1 MWGIYYNPQRG
12 RHLINLLTWTIGRER
27 NRTQM
32 GGGEAVI
39 VRTRTPARVGL
50 IGNPS
55 DGFNGVTIAFT
66 FDAFWAE
73 VMLWESPELEIR
85 GWERDKVKFEDVEDL
100 VHNVTN
106 YGYYGGVRLIKA
118 TIKVF
123 TDYCREVGL
132 ELERKNFTVSYRSSI
147 PLRVGL
153 AGSSAI
159 ITSVVRALMQ
169 FYGVSIPKQILPNL
183 ILSAETEELRIP
195 AGLQDR
201 VAQTY
206 GGVVYM
212 DFDKELMKRGFGYYE
227 SLDPSL
233 LPPLFVAYDD
243 SATEGTEVFHTDIRE
258 RYRRGEKLVIDT
270 LNEIA
275 EGARQFRAAMEAGDR
290 AEMHR
295 LLDRNFDLRARI
307 YRISDLNLRLVNTA
321 REFGASA
328 KLSGSGGAVVG
339 MYPDDGVY
347 RRMGEAYRR
356 IGAKILKPR
365 VVQDFA

>member
-1 MWGIYYNPQRG
+1 MI
-12 RHLINLLTWTIGRER
+12 IK
-27 NRTQM
+27 
-32 GGGEAVI
+32 
-39 VRTRTPARVGL
+39 TRTPARAGL

-85 GWERDKVKFEDVEDL
+85 GWERDKVNFDSVQAL
-100 VHNVTN
+100 VHNVAN

-118 TIKVF
+118 AIKVF
-123 TDYCREVGL
+123 SDYCSGVGL
-132 ELERKNFTVSYRSSI
+132 ELDEKNFTLSYRSNI

-159 ITSVVRALMQ
+159 ISATMRALMQ

-183 ILSAETEELRIP
+183 VMGVETEELKIP

-206 GGVVYM
+206 GGLVYM
-212 DFDKELMKRGFGYYE
+212 DFDKELMSRGFGHYE
-227 SLDPSL
+227 NLEPSL
-233 LPPLFVAYDD
+233 APPLFIAYDD
-243 SATEGTEVFHTDIRE
+243 SSTEGTEVFHTDIRE
-258 RYRRGEKLVIDT
+258 RYRRGERLVIDT
-270 LNEIA
+270 LDEIA
-275 EGARQFRAAMEAGDR
+275 EGARRFRQVLDEQDA

-295 LLDRNFDLRARI
+295 LIDTNFDLRARI
-307 YRISDLNLRLVNTA
+307 YRISDLNLRLVNIA
-321 REFGASA
+321 REMGASA

-339 MYPDDGVY
+339 MYPDEESY
-347 RRMGEAYRR
+347 RRMEEAYRES
-356 IGAKILKPR
+356 GAKILQPR
-365 VVQDFA
+365 IVQSIL

>member
-1 MWGIYYNPQRG
+1 
-12 RHLINLLTWTIGRER
+12 
-27 NRTQM
+27 
-32 GGGEAVI
+32 VI
-39 VRTRTPARVGL
+39 ITTRTPARAGL

-66 FDAFWAE
+66 FDSFWAE
-73 VMLWESPELEIR
+73 VTLWESPELEIR
-85 GWERDKVKFEDVEDL
+85 GWERDRIDFESIDDL

-106 YGYYGGVRLIKA
+106 YGYYGGVRLVKA

-123 TDYCREVGL
+123 ADYCREQGIQ
-132 ELERKNFTVSYRSSI
+132 LERRNFTLSYRSDI
-147 PLRVGL
+147 PLRVGM

-159 ITSVVRALMQ
+159 ITSTVRALMR
-169 FYGVSIPKQILPNL
+169 FYDIAIPRETLPNL
-183 ILSAETEELRIP
+183 IMSAETEELSIP

-212 DFDKELMKRGFGYYE
+212 DFNKDLMERGYGRYE
-227 SLDPSL
+227 SLDPDL

-258 RYRRGEKLVIDT
+258 RYRRGERLVVDS
-270 LNEIA
+270 LEEIA
-275 EGARQFRAAMEAGDR
+275 QGADLFRKAMEVGDL
-290 AEMHR
+290 AEMNR
-295 LLDRNFDLRARI
+295 LIDHNFDLRARF
-307 YRISDLNLRLVNTA
+307 YRISDLNLRLIDTA
-321 REFGASA
+321 RKLGASA

-339 MYPDDGVY
+339 MCPDGQTY
-347 RRMGEAYRR
+347 CRMVEAYRS
-356 IGAKILKPR
+356 IGAKVVKPN

>member
-1 MWGIYYNPQRG
+1 MIIKA
-12 RHLINLLTWTIGRER
+12 H
-27 NRTQM
+27 
-32 GGGEAVI
+32 
-39 VRTRTPARVGL
+39 TPARAGL

-66 FDAFWAE
+66 FDAFQAE
-73 VMLWESPELEIR
+73 VMMWESPNLEIR
-85 GWERDKVKFEDVEDL
+85 GWDRDEVNFGSIEDL

-123 TDYCREVGL
+123 ADYCKKVGL
-132 ELERKNFTVSYRSSI
+132 EPDRKNFTISYKSSI

-159 ITSVVRALMQ
+159 ITATIRALMQ

-183 ILSAETEELRIP
+183 VMSAETEELKIP

-212 DFDKELMKRGFGYYE
+212 DFDAELMERGFGTYE
-227 SLDPSL
+227 NLDPAL
-233 LPPLFVAYDD
+233 LPPLFIAYDD
-243 SATEGTEVFHTDIRE
+243 SSTEGTEVFHTDIRE

-270 LNEIA
+270 LDEIA
-275 EGARQFRAAMEAGDR
+275 EGARHFREAMVAGDTV
-290 AEMHR
+290 EMNR
-295 LLDRNFDLRARI
+295 LIDGNFDLRARI
-307 YRISDLNLRLVNTA
+307 YRISDLNLRLVGTA
-321 REFGASA
+321 REMGASA

-339 MYPDDGVY
+339 MFPNENAFP
-347 RRMGEAYRR
+347 RMEEAYHR
-356 IGAKILKPR
+356 IGAKIIKPS
-365 VVQDFA
+365 VVHTWVGEY